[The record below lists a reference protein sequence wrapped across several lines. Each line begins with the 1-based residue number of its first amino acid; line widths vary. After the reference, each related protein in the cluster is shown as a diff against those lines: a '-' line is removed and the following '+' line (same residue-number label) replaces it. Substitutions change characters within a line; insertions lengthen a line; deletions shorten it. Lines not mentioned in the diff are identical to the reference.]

1 VGLDLRWDTALRDFQ
16 NLMRHLTC
24 ISCVTDMNIYGFN
37 SFGAYLLSAA
47 SSLLRRGALPLLSLG
62 AVLLFVQPG
71 GGAPVGDN
79 TGNLNTARY
88 QHTATLLTDGRV
100 LVAAGL
106 DKREGYDAD
115 RFYTTAT
122 AELYDPKSG
131 TWTVTGSLHDARFQH
146 TATLLPNGKVL
157 VAGGNTVFNVALAS
171 AELYDPATGIWTP
184 TGSLNIAR
192 FQHTAHLLPNGK
204 VLVVAGGNQ
213 YYTAY
218 ESPEL
223 YDPATGTWTITGPM
237 NHSRFQHTS
246 NLLPDGRIFIAGGSA
261 FYFWASPSVEI
272 YNPVSETST
281 TFGDLNTGRN
291 QHTATLLLNDKVLLA
306 AGRDWNNGAFGGAE
320 LCDPATGTCTNTGS
334 LIPRYQHKATLLP
347 NGQVLVTGGLDIT
360 FNSTASAQL
369 YDPVSGT
376 WRDTHRMNTARMY
389 HTSTLLLNGKVLVAG
404 GAEKDTLYPSA
415 TAELYDPADGTWIA
429 AGPFHATQAVW
440 VFPSP
445 SAPNP
450 VTDPTARETLFANA
464 AASGVDVLY
473 LSIYNPTQNSAGRL
487 MYEDAAIA
495 AFITQAHSLHM
506 RVLAAYGA
514 PDWPAIGNS
523 PTDFPL
529 SRMAEVVSYNAAN
542 AMAKL
547 DGVVLDIEPPEPQTA
562 AAFQALLT
570 QYQSIRAA
578 LPHDMALSIAIR
590 FFWDTPVEFPAGSG
604 VTKKVYEHVLDL
616 ATYDFTARFQ
626 PLQNVIIMGYRNFAG
641 TSDCAVS
648 GGIVCLDQDEINYV
662 YANRATLGF
671 YDLILAGLET
681 SDPLSTGITA
691 QETFFAS
698 GQATLNRVAGD
709 VLNRFGFFHGLGGF
723 AIHNYGNSYLSG
735 SSGNWPAV
743 NSAFPFTGSGARE
756 VATSAGTNVTVS
768 AGAMGGAAI
777 NLTFTNVTMAGYT
790 YVTVID
796 PASAGQLPGSYELAG
811 TDLAFEITTTAH
823 YAGPITIAFRVPGL
837 DAATFAQLRVFHDFG
852 SGLVDQTA
860 TNSPPEPVTQTIYA
874 SVTSLSPFVLAK
886 AVDTTPPTIQNATAN
901 PGSIWPPNKKMVPVA
916 LTVNAMDASGA
927 VSKRIISVTSNE
939 SGSGQWQMTGD
950 LTLDVQA
957 DRNGNGTGRAYT
969 ITVECKDR
977 FNNASTKAVTVK
989 VPHDQGK

>member
-1 VGLDLRWDTALRDFQ
+1 
-16 NLMRHLTC
+16 
-24 ISCVTDMNIYGFN
+24 MNIYRVHFL
-37 SFGAYLLSAA
+37 GANLLSAA
-47 SSLLRRGALPLLSLG
+47 SSLLRRVAFPLLFLG
-62 AVLLFVQPG
+62 AGLVFVQPC

-79 TGNLNTARY
+79 TGKLNTARY
-88 QHTATLLTDGRV
+88 QHTATLLADGRV
-100 LVAAGL
+100 LVAGGL

-131 TWTVTGSLHDARFQH
+131 TWAVTGSLSNARFQH

-157 VAGGNTVFNVALAS
+157 VAGGNTVFNVAIAS
-171 AELYDPATGIWTP
+171 AELYDPATGTWTA
-184 TGSLNIAR
+184 TGSLNIPR
-192 FQHTAHLLPNGK
+192 FEHTAHLLANGK
-204 VLVVAGGNQ
+204 VLVVAGDNQ
-213 YYTAY
+213 NYTAFD
-218 ESPEL
+218 SPEL
-223 YDPATGTWTITGPM
+223 YDPATGSWTITGHI

-246 NLLPDGRIFIAGGSA
+246 TLLLDGRILMAGGSA
-261 FYFWASPSVEI
+261 FYSNWSPSVEI
-272 YNPVSETST
+272 YDPVSETST
-281 TFGDLNTGRN
+281 TVGDLNTGRN
-291 QHTATLLLNDKVLLA
+291 QHTATLLLNGKVLVV

-320 LCDPATGTCTNTGS
+320 LCDPVSGTCVNTGS

-347 NGQVLVTGGLDIT
+347 DGKVLVTGGLDIT

-369 YDPVSGT
+369 YDPASGT

-445 SAPNP
+445 FAPNP
-450 VTDPTARETLFANA
+450 VTDPAARQTLFANA
-464 AASGVDVLY
+464 AASGVDLLY
-473 LSIYNPTQNSAGRL
+473 LSIYNSAQNSAGRL
-487 MYEDAAIA
+487 MYEDGAIA

-542 AMAKL
+542 ATAKL

-562 AAFQALLT
+562 VAFQALLT
-570 QYQSIRAA
+570 QYQSIREA
-578 LPHDMALSIAIR
+578 LPHDIALSIAIR
-590 FFWDTPVEFPAGSG
+590 FFWDTPVEFPAGSSI
-604 VTKKVYEHVLDL
+604 TKKVYEHILDM
-616 ATYDFTARFQ
+616 ATYDFNARFQ

-641 TSDCAVS
+641 TSDCAIS

-681 SDPLSTGITA
+681 SDLASTGITA
-691 QETFFAS
+691 QETFFAN
-698 GQATLNRVAGD
+698 GQATLNRVAGE
-709 VLNRFGFFHGLGGF
+709 VLNRFGFFHGLGGV

-735 SSGNWPAV
+735 SGANWPAV
-743 NSAFPFTGSGARE
+743 NSAFPFTGSGAQE
-756 VATSAGTNVTVS
+756 IATLAGTNVTVP
-768 AGAMGGAAI
+768 AGTAVI
-777 NLTFTNVTMAGYT
+777 NVTFLNVTTAGYT
-790 YVTVID
+790 YVSVID
-796 PASAGQLPGSYELAG
+796 PASAGQLPGGYELAG

-823 YAGPITIAFRVPGL
+823 YTGPITIAFHVPGL

-860 TNSPPEPVTQTIYA
+860 TNPLPDPVTQTIYA

-886 AVDTTPPTIQNATAN
+886 AVDTTPPTIQSVTAN
-901 PGSIWPPNKKMVPVA
+901 PGSIWPPNKNMVPVTLSVSA
-916 LTVNAMDASGA
+916 TDASGV
-927 VSKRIISVTSNE
+927 VSKKIISVTSNE
-939 SGSGQWQMTGD
+939 TGSGQWQVTGD
-950 LTLDVQA
+950 LTLNLQA
-957 DRNGNGTGRAYT
+957 DRNGNGTGRIYT
-969 ITVECKDR
+969 ITVQCKDP
-977 FNNASTKAVTVK
+977 FNNASIKTVTVR